1 MDKKVT
7 EQELQES
14 LDYLNAFAK
23 GEETKPIEK
32 EEKKEP
38 EKPADE
44 EPDDELYQAHK
55 KRLASY
61 LDKAMMHKGCM
72 EKIKKGEPLP
82 DEAFD
87 DLEDEEE
94 PKAPEKKEDVQKGE
108 QTEELEKAK
117 IDELVK
123 AQVESQIDE
132 IVKAKVA
139 IALEEQKSK
148 SDEVIKG
155 LQDRISELEETPVRK
170 TLIKGADAV
179 TLKKALSG
187 EKDDNGKQILSVSLQ
202 KSKVSEALYQAFE
215 SEKDEMTKSI
225 LGEAVA
231 EFESTGSYISP
242 EVQKIMDDKGYNFI
256 K

>member
-32 EEKKEP
+32 EDKKEP
-38 EKPADE
+38 EKKEDE

-87 DLEDEEE
+87 DLEDEE
-94 PKAPEKKEDVQKGE
+94 PKAPEKKEVK
-108 QTEELEKAK
+108 EEIKQEEEVSKAK

-123 AQVESQIDE
+123 AQVDSQVEE

-139 IALEEQKSK
+139 IALEEQKTK
-148 SDEVIKG
+148 SDEIIKG
-155 LQDRISELEETPVRK
+155 LQEEINQLKETPVRK

-187 EKDDNGKQILSVSLQ
+187 EKDDNGKQLLSVSLQ
-202 KSKVSEALYQAFE
+202 KAKVSEVLYQAFE
-215 SEKDEMTKSI
+215 NEQDEVTKGI

-242 EVQKIMDDKGYNFI
+242 EVQKIMDNKGYNFI

>member
-87 DLEDEEE
+87 DLEDEE
-94 PKAPEKKEDVQKGE
+94 PKAPEKKEDVEKGQ

-123 AQVESQIDE
+123 AQVDAQVEE

-139 IALEEQKSK
+139 VALEEQKTK

-155 LQDRISELEETPVRK
+155 LQDEIEKLKDTPVRK

-187 EKDDNGKQILSVSLQ
+187 EKDEEGKQILSISLQ
-202 KSKVSEALYQAFE
+202 KAKVSEALYNAYEAE
-215 SEKDEMTKSI
+215 SDEMTKGI

-231 EFESTGSYISP
+231 EFESTGSYLSP
-242 EVQKIMDDKGYNFI
+242 EVVKIMDNKGYNFI